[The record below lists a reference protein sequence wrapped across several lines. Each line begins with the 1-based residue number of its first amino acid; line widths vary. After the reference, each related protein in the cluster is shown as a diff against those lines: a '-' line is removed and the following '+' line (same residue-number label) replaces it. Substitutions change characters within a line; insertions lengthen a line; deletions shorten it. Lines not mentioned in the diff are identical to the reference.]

1 MTKHS
6 IAAVAALAAALAAAS
21 GSVSA
26 QTGFATQTSVGT
38 ISPCP
43 SFCGGPGA
51 QFGSDIDGGEGTTS
65 SQSALSNIDGEG
77 RSEATLTGPVHLPI
91 LRAEAIAAAGRS
103 SRVQASA
110 TGMQGFYVGA
120 DGLSSYQLRVA
131 LTGQATGTVI
141 ANVLVF
147 RDLDPN
153 SQPQFSSDASSM
165 ASEVIPSSDDLQLLH
180 RQTLT
185 LPDSGTAGLASATL
199 DIETTAPGD
208 LFYVWA
214 SLDATGLNGTYG
226 KAYNTLHLSYADAT
240 GLSQTAP
247 VPEPGTWLMLAAG
260 LAALAWRQRSI
271 ASAQPPR

>member
-1 MTKHS
+1 
-6 IAAVAALAAALAAAS
+6 
-21 GSVSA
+21 
-26 QTGFATQTSVGT
+26 
-38 ISPCP
+38 
-43 SFCGGPGA
+43 
-51 QFGSDIDGGEGTTS
+51 
-65 SQSALSNIDGEG
+65 
-77 RSEATLTGPVHLPI
+77 
-91 LRAEAIAAAGRS
+91 
-103 SRVQASA
+103 
-110 TGMQGFYVGA
+110 MQGFYVGA